1 MNQKMEQYL
10 DRIAVLKQKKL
21 EQTQQKVDV
30 EGGLDEDDY
39 GRIVPPDGFEWKI
52 IPNHEN
58 GSFYGYDGW
67 SRNFCDLME
76 KHPWYVD
83 SEQMPSAGKGCSSCP
98 E

>member
-39 GRIVPPDGFEWKI
+39 GRIVPPDGFEED
-52 IPNHEN
+52 H
-58 GSFYGYDGW
+58 SQ
-67 SRNFCDLME
+67 S
-76 KHPWYVD
+76 
-83 SEQMPSAGKGCSSCP
+83 
-98 E
+98 